1 MKKLLF
7 CLIAFVAFSVVVS
20 CDDDDT
26 WEKYEEWR
34 KINKEWIAQQTI
46 LPGEDGKPYYTK
58 IVPSWNSQAY
68 VLIKYFND
76 TMLTTPAD
84 SVFRT
89 KLTGVIEGWQIAL
102 MNMHIGDSCEIVIP
116 SDQAYGSSGSRSI
129 YPYSALKFHVKLV
142 GIPGYYVKP

>member
-76 TMLTTPAD
+76 TMLTKDNLKPLLTSTVDVKYIGRLYNDVAFDSSFMRTTPAD

-89 KLTGVIEGWQIAL
+89 
-102 MNMHIGDSCEIVIP
+102 
-116 SDQAYGSSGSRSI
+116 
-129 YPYSALKFHVKLV
+129 
-142 GIPGYYVKP
+142 

>member
-26 WEKYEEWR
+26 WKKYEEWR

-76 TMLTTPAD
+76 TMRIFGLGCQTD
-84 SVFRT
+84 MRT
-89 KLTGVIEGWQIAL
+89 VELFDRA
-102 MNMHIGDSCEIVIP
+102 
-116 SDQAYGSSGSRSI
+116 
-129 YPYSALKFHVKLV
+129 F
-142 GIPGYYVKP
+142 